1 MENLNARQIAYSLAP
16 ADVTE
21 LKQLD
26 RGLRTNEALAHDR
39 AAVAHLIELQL
50 ARSSGMAVRITEL
63 GYEVL
68 RYL

>member
-1 MENLNARQIAYSLAP
+1 MEIRDVRQIAYSLAP

-26 RGLRTNEALAHDR
+26 RGLRTNESLAHDR
-39 AAVAHLIELQL
+39 AAVAHLIKLQL
-50 ARSSGMAVRITEL
+50 AWSSGMAVRITEL

-68 RYL
+68 TYL